1 MLRWLF
7 DAGLALLLMAGEAV
21 AVAGWFLHGSFEVLQ
36 GRRRTTPAHRV
47 ALGLAGTAAVLAG
60 VATGLYF
67 LGLPVAATVQGLL
80 AAATALLLLLG
91 LGAGLGTGLGT
102 GPAGSVTAI
111 VLGGAAAGL
120 LLLHP
125 PASPVARGA
134 LATAAVPLLLLGLLG
149 AP

>member
-7 DAGLALLLMAGEAV
+7 DAGLALLLVAGEAV

-36 GRRRTTPAHRV
+36 GRRETTPAHRV

-60 VATGLYF
+60 VATGLYL
-67 LGLPVAATVQGLL
+67 LGLPVAATAQGLL

-91 LGAGLGTGLGT
+91 LGL
-102 GPAGSVTAI
+102 AGSVAVT

-125 PASPVARGA
+125 PDSPVARGA
-134 LATAAVPLLLLGLLG
+134 LAAAAVPLLLLGLLG
-149 AP
+149 VP